1 MKKLA
6 SLLCAVLLV
15 LSAAA
20 QSTNVD
26 TVVITSTGA
35 GTGTECSNIAYEIQ
49 SGGVSVSCSKGANR
63 SDYFGC
69 NAGETFMITADRPI
83 KAIVINGYIKKGY
96 SATVSAGSISYAD
109 ASEDAVEANPVVV
122 IVDID
127 SAALQIQNAKQL
139 RCYTMEVYFAANPDV
154 EIGVEEENV
163 YSYEWEPMDSTSF
176 ELSFLPEELVSLD
189 MTENLGYACSSLYW
203 ENEEVAVELTFFA
216 ELTEN
221 QLPAD
226 GTYEIND
233 TYLSNTVMASPGG
246 DEYYDYPSYLQTDFT
261 EDENGDVWYNPYY
274 IISGNVQIT
283 TDSEQGVTLLTM
295 TASTY
300 YGSTINLTYTTVE
313 TTAVEK
319 MVVTPSATKY
329 IHNGQVLIHR
339 AGQLFD
345 LLGRKQ

>member
-1 MKKLA
+1 MKKFYLFLIA
-6 SLLCAVLLV
+6 ALFAMT
-15 LSAAA
+15 AAA
-20 QSTNVD
+20 QSTNAD
-26 TVVITSTGA
+26 TVVIKPTGA
-35 GTGTECSNIAYEIQ
+35 GTGSECSNIAYEIKT
-49 SGGVSVSCSKGANR
+49 GGVSVSCSKGANR

-69 NAGETFMITADRPI
+69 NAGETFTITADRPI
-83 KAIVINGYIKKGY
+83 KAIVINGYIKKDY

-122 IVDID
+122 IADID

-154 EIGVEEENV
+154 EIGNDEDNQ

-176 ELSFLPEELVSLD
+176 EISFLPEELVSLD
-189 MTENLGYACSSLYW
+189 MTENMGYACSSLYW
-203 ENEEVAVELTFFA
+203 ENAEVAVELIFFA
-216 ELTEN
+216 ELAEN

-226 GTYEIND
+226 GTYAIND
-233 TYLSNTVMASPGG
+233 TYLPNTVMASPGG

-274 IISGNVQIT
+274 IISGNVLIT

-295 TASTY
+295 KASSY
-300 YGSTINLTYTTVE
+300 NGSTINLTFSTGE

-319 MVVTPSATKY
+319 VKLTPSATKY
-329 IHNGQVLIHR
+329 IHNGKVIIRR

>member
-1 MKKLA
+1 MKKLT

-69 NAGETFMITADRPI
+69 NAGETFTITADRPI

-96 SATVSAGSISYAD
+96 SATVSAGSIRYAD

-154 EIGVEEENV
+154 EIGDEEENV
-163 YSYEWEPMDSTSF
+163 YSYEWEPTDSTSF
-176 ELSFLPEELVSLD
+176 ELSFLPDELVSLD

-233 TYLSNTVMASPGG
+233 TYLPNTVMASPGG

-295 TASTY
+295 KASTY

-319 MVVTPSATKY
+319 VVVPLSATKY
-329 IHNGQVLIHR
+329 IHNGQIIIRR
-339 AGQLFD
+339 AEQLFD